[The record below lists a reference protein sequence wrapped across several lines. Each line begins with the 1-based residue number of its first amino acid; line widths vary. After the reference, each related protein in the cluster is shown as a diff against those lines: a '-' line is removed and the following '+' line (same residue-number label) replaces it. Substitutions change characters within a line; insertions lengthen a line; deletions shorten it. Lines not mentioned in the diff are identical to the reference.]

1 MKLHAVVSDLETARI
16 AAENGATVIQLRL
29 KDTPTFEVVERGR
42 AFRGLAQRLGLMFV
56 VNDDVQAAIRLDA
69 DAVHLGTA
77 DEGLEDA
84 LEAGLQVGLSAS
96 NRTEAE
102 SAAKEGAAYVGAGP
116 VWATPSKPDA
126 APPIGLDGL
135 AEICAAVSAQAPV
148 VAIGGID
155 TTNAGDCI
163 RAGAAGVA
171 VVRAARDSRAVV
183 EAIDAAL

>member
-1 MKLHAVVSDLETARI
+1 MKLHAVVSDLETARV
-16 AAENGATVIQLRL
+16 AAENGATVVQLRL
-29 KDTPTFEVVERGR
+29 KNTPTFEVVERGR
-42 AFRGLAQRLGLMFV
+42 AFRGLTQRLGLMFV

-69 DAVHLGTA
+69 DAVHLGTE

-96 NRTEAE
+96 SRAEAE
-102 SAAKEGAAYVGAGP
+102 AAAEQAPAYVGAGP
-116 VWATPSKPDA
+116 VWATPSKHDA

-135 AEICAAVSAQAPV
+135 AEICGAVAVPV

-155 TTNAGDCI
+155 ATNAGDCI

-171 VVRAARDSRAVV
+171 VVRAALDARTLV